1 MACSSASQTLC
12 NRIWTENL
20 VVIIASV
27 TSLQALKNENSPSLQ
42 IILCVSSYYL
52 HSRQE
57 ILIICTNMKHEEF
70 WSARPI
76 ILDRLNKC
84 YFAEFAFLGNKW
96 PKFWWYLSLLF
107 AAFGRWTHWHI
118 HCPPLTYPL
127 SSCLAEVNPTIAYTF
142 CSVAA
147 QVLAAM
153 AWWWK
158 LESLYTAGTNSA
170 LCNNYHFIV
179 CFDLGLSSDSGSGRG
194 LVWKW
199 DGMG

>member
-1 MACSSASQTLC
+1 MSSVACLLLHHLRLCKFSLISECLQMSFNISVSVASGTDSVFSLAAPVTGTDAISVLTELGKVMGHRLPPEKSHLLSSLIGPNSCLRSVEAS
-12 NRIWTENL
+12 I
-20 VVIIASV
+20 V
-27 TSLQALKNENSPSLQ
+27 
-42 IILCVSSYYL
+42 
-52 HSRQE
+52 
-57 ILIICTNMKHEEF
+57 
-70 WSARPI
+70 
-76 ILDRLNKC
+76 
-84 YFAEFAFLGNKW
+84 
-96 PKFWWYLSLLF
+96 
-107 AAFGRWTHWHI
+107 WHI